1 MTPFKGPREQVVMS
15 VWATIDTDT
24 ENYHAKI
31 SDWIKDSTHRVLKK
45 LLKEQLYVVPGWP
58 SDQYRP
64 SVQRPTYQ
72 EDEFKAT
79 FPTPA
84 NTLPIRAEWLDMM
97 RQKITNTD
105 LREQFE
111 AMVKE
116 HDATHNPTGQPYRP
130 DKGLPRA
137 GEGLPAQSE
146 PLPEVEGEPKSKDEL
161 IASGG
166 PYEVHQVQGQEFIIS
181 TTSRDV

>member
-1 MTPFKGPREQVVMS
+1 MRSSSMTPFKGPREQVVTS
-15 VWATIDTDT
+15 VRATIDTDT
-24 ENYHAKI
+24 ENYRAKI
-31 SDWIKDSTHRVLKK
+31 SDWIQDSTHRVMKK
-45 LLKEQLYVVPGWP
+45 LFKEQLYVVPGWS
-58 SDQYRP
+58 SDQYRS

-84 NTLPIRAEWLDMM
+84 NTLPICAEWLDMM

-137 GEGLPAQSE
+137 AEGLPAQSE

-166 PYEVHQVQGQEFIIS
+166 PYEVHQVQGQE
-181 TTSRDV
+181 